1 MDLEMVIMNI
11 INYSGEARSLCMEG
25 ISYAKKG
32 GLNKAKASIQEAN
45 EKIACAHK
53 SQTKLIQ
60 LEAQGGKHD
69 FSLLL
74 VHAQDHLMNAITI
87 RDMAKEF
94 MDLYEVV
101 YSFLMTGGN
110 SDNA

>member
-1 MDLEMVIMNI
+1 MNLEMIIMNI

-32 GLNKAKASIQEAN
+32 DLKRARANIEEAN

-60 LEAQGGKHD
+60 SEAQGEKQD

-74 VHAQDHLMNAITI
+74 VHAQDHLMNAIMA
-87 RDMAKEF
+87 RDMAWEF
-94 MDLYEVV
+94 IDLYEVV
-101 YSFLMTGGN
+101 YNSLMTEGRRA
-110 SDNA
+110 NA